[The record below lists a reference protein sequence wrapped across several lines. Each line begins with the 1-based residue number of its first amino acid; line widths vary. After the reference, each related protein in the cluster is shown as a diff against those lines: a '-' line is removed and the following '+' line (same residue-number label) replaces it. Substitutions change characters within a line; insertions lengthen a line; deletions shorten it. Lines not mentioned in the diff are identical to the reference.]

1 MLPDPGGGSAMLFPH
16 YTPTPEAVIE
26 SAAGVLL
33 AAGQVDRVRQTV
45 LGESKQA
52 QGAVGGD
59 LEIPMAEAPLPVDAT
74 ADEITLASRFA
85 AGALSKFAEA
95 ITTYDSG
102 VDGLNREW
110 NALPADATAEQ
121 RESLRGDLIKREGRP
136 EATLDGEAR
145 TVAAML
151 DRGPNER
158 DIKALEA
165 AGLMPTKDLQ
175 LGSAVEPPILV
186 KVGDEY
192 VVMGSSDADHVQV
205 IANDDGSFTI
215 RVGTLVN
222 GSMVYRSERVP
233 PGQTNLEIRTYDGND
248 VIEVPPEVKL
258 NIRAYAGS
266 GDDNYFGGGH
276 PGASVGGSG
285 SDYIDLGEGDDVAF
299 AGAGHDTIIGGDG
312 KDVIDGQDGQDT
324 IRGGDG
330 FDTIYGGQGMDILD
344 GQGGD
349 DYVEGGSD
357 DDIVDGGDGN
367 DTLSGGRGDD
377 ILGGGEGNDHMF
389 GGRGSDV
396 YDGGA
401 GYDDVV
407 AERGEVTVDTAPA
420 TIIELVGSPGDDAIE
435 LYKPDWMTDEQYEAW
450 QERIDS
456 DLELIRT
463 TPNGREGLEALD
475 DAYEDSDQGWNPFDS
490 GSHIRIAPYVDT
502 DPDNSGIDPQ
512 RNDGFSVEDWMQ
524 GVDRLG
530 GNYASPPGGAYDDEA
545 LVNYGPTHYQAL
557 DERPPVVSLYH
568 ELAHSYDQI
577 SGGTPEGE
585 WTEQRVDEHGNVID
599 ESKTNKAEFN
609 STGFDLDGDGDYDTL
624 DSDGGRDHPG
634 ALTENALR
642 DDLGWDNR
650 ESYTYVP
657 GQDEDVIVIVE
668 DDDGHRHRVTIRD

>member
-1 MLPDPGGGSAMLFPH
+1 MLPDPGGGGGSLFPH
-16 YTPTPEAVIE
+16 YTPTPDAVIE

-45 LGESKQA
+45 LSESKQA

-59 LEIPMAEAPLPVDAT
+59 IEIPMAKAPLPVSAT

-95 ITTYDSG
+95 ITAYDSG

-110 NALPADATAEQ
+110 NALPADATPER
-121 RESLRGDLIKREGRP
+121 RESLRRDLITREGRL
-136 EATLDGEAR
+136 EETLDGEAR
-145 TVAAML
+145 AVAAML
-151 DRGPNER
+151 DRGPNKR

-165 AGLMPTKDLQ
+165 AGLMPTMDLQ
-175 LGSAVEPPILV
+175 LGSAVEAPIVV

-222 GSMVYRSERVP
+222 GSMVYRTERIP

-248 VIEVPPEVKL
+248 VIEVPPDVKL

-266 GDDNYFGGGH
+266 GNDNYFGGGH

-285 SDYIDLGEGDDVAF
+285 NDYIDLGEGDDVAF
-299 AGAGHDTIIGGDG
+299 GGAGHDTIIGGAG

-324 IRGGDG
+324 IQGGDDY
-330 FDTIYGGQGMDILD
+330 DTIYGGRGYDLLY
-344 GQGGD
+344 GEGGD

-357 DDIVDGGDGN
+357 DDLVDGGAGN

-377 ILGGGEGNDHMF
+377 IVDGGDGSDSMF
-389 GGRGSDV
+389 GGRGDDIYSGGKGSDR
-396 YDGGA
+396 
-401 GYDDVV
+401 VV
-407 AERGEVTVDTAPA
+407 AEKGELALETESKT
-420 TIIELVGSPGDDAIE
+420 TIELVGSPGDDAIE
-435 LYKPDWMTDEQYEAW
+435 LYKPDWMTDEQYDAW
-450 QERIDS
+450 KERIDS

-463 TPNGREGLEALD
+463 TPHGREGLEALD
-475 DAYEDSDQGWNPFDS
+475 DAYDDSDSGWNPFDS

-502 DPDNSGIDPQ
+502 DPDGNGIDPQ

-524 GVDRLG
+524 GGQLG
-530 GNYASPPGGAYDDEA
+530 GNYASPPGGAFDDQA

-557 DERPPVVSLYH
+557 DERPPVASLYH
-568 ELAHSYDQI
+568 ELSHSYDQI
-577 SGGTPEGE
+577 SGGTPDGE
-585 WTEQRVDEHGNVID
+585 FTEQRVDEHGNVI
-599 ESKTNKAEFN
+599 EETTTPNAEFN
-609 STGFDLDGDGDYDTL
+609 SVGFDVDGDGDYDPL

-657 GQDEDVIVIVE
+657 GHDEDVIVTVE
-668 DDDGHRHRVTIRD
+668 DDDGHRRRIIIRD